1 MWFNKSQIEALNE
14 LGVNAE
20 KGLNDAEVKERQAKY
35 GENKL
40 QGKKK
45 VSLFRLF
52 FAQLNDALI
61 YVLLAATLV
70 TIVVGEYADAI
81 IILAVVFLNA
91 TIGVIQ
97 ESKAEKAIEAL
108 NKMTT
113 PRSIVRRN
121 GEIKEINSTEIVPGD
136 IVILDAGRYV
146 PADLRLITSSN
157 LQIEESALTGESVP
171 SDKFATNVFEDE
183 SMPIGD
189 QSNMAFMSTLVTY
202 GRAEGVVV
210 TTGMETI
217 VGGIAKSLNEDSD
230 TMTPLQRR
238 MDELGKTLGKLCVG
252 ITGIMFVVGLFQGRE
267 LLEML
272 LTAISLAV
280 AAIPEGLPAIVA
292 IVLALGVTRMSKINA
307 IVKKLPAVETLGS
320 VNIICSDKTGTL
332 TQNKMT
338 VLKYYTLDNSVDI
351 DIREQNIAIEGDSK
365 EMVKSFVL
373 CSDATANGT
382 ESTGDPTEIALIV
395 LGNKSNMTKDAL
407 NSEFA
412 RVDEKPFD
420 SDRKLMSTLNKEGN
434 GYRVHTKGA
443 IDNILKI
450 STTVLVNGKKVPLTE
465 EIRDKFLAE
474 SERFSN
480 QALRVLGV
488 AIKDTDKEI
497 SPAEMESE
505 LTLIGF
511 VAMIDPP
518 RLEVKDSIKAAH
530 DAGITTIMIT
540 GDHKNTAVA
549 IAKELGIAQDIKQS
563 ITGTEIDDLTD
574 EEFSE
579 QIKNFRVFARVSPD
593 HKVKIVKALKA
604 HGNIVSMTGD
614 GVNDA
619 PSLKHADI
627 GVAMGITG
635 TDVSKGAADMI
646 LTDDNFTT
654 IVAAI
659 EEGRN
664 IYNNIRKAVIFLLS
678 CNLGEII
685 AIFFSVLFSF
695 AVPLL
700 PTQILWVNLV
710 TDTLPAISL
719 GIDPGDHDVM
729 KKKPRN
735 PKESF
740 FAGGAGIRAVIGGV
754 LIGALTLLAFK
765 WGLNE
770 RGFTLMESG
779 ATNPSAELTHALE
792 YARTMAFVVLATSQL
807 FYSFTLRSEA
817 KSIFQVGIF
826 KNKYLV
832 GSLFAGIILQIGV
845 ISIPFLAKAFNVHTL
860 PLNDWVIVFGFALIP
875 LVVNEII
882 KIFMRMHRNK
892 FNIPL

>member
-1 MWFNKSQIEALNE
+1 MWFSKSQNQVLEE
-14 LGVNAE
+14 LDVKLE
-20 KGLNDAEVKERQAKY
+20 TGLSEAEVQTRQEKY
-35 GENKL
+35 GPNKL
-40 QGKKK
+40 QEAKKK
-45 VSLFRLF
+45 SLLSLFF
-52 FAQLNDALI
+52 SQLNDALI
-61 YVLLAATLV
+61 YVLLAAAFVTVLV
-70 TIVVGEYADAI
+70 HEYADAVI
-81 IILAVVFLNA
+81 IVAVVILNA

-97 ESKAEKAIEAL
+97 EAKAEKAIEAL
-108 NKMTT
+108 NKLTT
-113 PRSIVRRN
+113 PRSLVRRN
-121 GEIKEINSTEIVPGD
+121 GEVVEISSTEIVPGD

-146 PADLRLITSSN
+146 PADLRLIVSSN

-171 SDKFATNVFEDE
+171 SDKFADKMFDSE

-189 QSNMAFMSTLVTY
+189 QANMAFMSTLVTY
-202 GRAEGVVV
+202 GRGEGVVV
-210 TTGMETI
+210 HTGMETV
-217 VGGIAKSLNEDSD
+217 VGSIAKSLNENVEG
-230 TMTPLQRR
+230 MTPLQKR
-238 MDELGKTLGKLCVG
+238 MDELGKTLGKLALIITVVMFLIG
-252 ITGIMFVVGLFQGRE
+252 IFQKRD

-338 VLKYYTLDNSVDI
+338 VLKYFTLKGLVDVDI
-351 DIREQNIAIEGDSK
+351 TTDKAEAEGDAK
-365 EMVKSFVL
+365 ELIKSFVL
-373 CSDATANGT
+373 CSDATANGQ
-382 ESTGDPTEIALIV
+382 ESTGDPTEVALIV
-395 LGNKSNMTKDAL
+395 LGNRHGMTKDTL
-407 NSEFA
+407 NATFP
-412 RVDEKPFD
+412 RQDERPFD
-420 SDRKLMSTLNKEGN
+420 SDRKLMSTLNVEGT

-450 STTVLVNGKKVPLTE
+450 SSSALVDGQVVPLTE
-465 EIRDKFLAE
+465 TMKAAFLAE
-474 SERFSN
+474 AEKMSD

-488 AIKDTDKEI
+488 AFKDTKE
-497 SPAEMESE
+497 PLAPEEMEKD
-505 LTLIGF
+505 LTVVGF

-518 RLEVKDSIKAAH
+518 RLEVKDSIAAAH
-530 DAGITTIMIT
+530 GAGITSIMIT

-549 IAKELGIAQDIKQS
+549 IAKDLGIARNIS
-563 ITGTEIDDLTD
+563 EALTGAEIDELTD
-574 EEFSE
+574 EEFASRIG
-579 QIKNFRVFARVSPD
+579 QYRVFARVSPE
-593 HKVKIVKALKA
+593 HKVKIVKAYKA

-664 IYNNIRKAVIFLLS
+664 IYNNIKKAVIFLLS

-685 AIFFSVLFSF
+685 AIFISVLFSF
-695 AVPLL
+695 AIPLL

-719 GIDPGDHDVM
+719 GVDPGDHDVM

-740 FAGGAGIRAVIGGV
+740 FANGAGTRALIGGV
-754 LIGALTLLAFK
+754 LIGILTLVAFAI
-765 WGLNE
+765 GLHE
-770 RGFTLMESG
+770 EGYTLFNS
-779 ATNPSAELTHALE
+779 ATATEKIQNHG
-792 YARTMAFVVLATSQL
+792 RTMAFVVLATSQL
-807 FYSFTLRSEA
+807 FYSLTMRSET
-817 KSIFQVGIF
+817 KSIFQVGLF
-826 KNKYLV
+826 KNRYLIL
-832 GSLFAGIILQIGV
+832 SIIAGILLQVGV
-845 ISIPFLAKAFNVHTL
+845 INVPFLAEAFKVR
-860 PLNDWVIVFGFALIP
+860 PLSAFDWSVVFGLALIP
-875 LVVNEII
+875 LFVNEII
-882 KIFMRMHRNK
+882 KIFMRAYRRKN
-892 FNIPL
+892 NIID